1 MEVLLGGGA
10 TRGPYL
16 QATNKNNNLGNIDV
30 GAIPVELLHLL
41 VRLGPN

>member
-16 QATNKNNNLGNIDV
+16 QANREDLNLGNIDV
-30 GAIPVELLHLL
+30 GAISVELLHLL